1 MRDSPY
7 FPADL
12 AALQLDQAARAAG
25 RATACP
31 REHQEEKL
39 TKPLIL
45 STSLCLRSLER

>member
-12 AALQLDQAARAAG
+12 AALQLDLAARAAG

-31 REHQEEKL
+31 REHQEEKIDEA
-39 TKPLIL
+39 PDPVHVA
-45 STSLCLRSLER
+45 SLEEA